1 MYINV
6 LYELSLC
13 VCLQHGPNH
22 ALFLLAG
29 FYWRIK
35 GNAYQAIECYRRA
48 AHFAPLLYKDTAYV
62 AMANVML
69 DIEAL
74 QEAVIFARAAV
85 EIRPHEVIKY
95 INN

>member
-1 MYINV
+1 M
-6 LYELSLC
+6 
-13 VCLQHGPNH
+13 
-22 ALFLLAG
+22 AG

-74 QEAVIFARAAV
+74 EEAVIFARAAV
-85 EIRPHEVIKY
+85 EIRPHEVIEITYDDYLKISIFKMNVY
-95 INN
+95 NCKIKNHRI